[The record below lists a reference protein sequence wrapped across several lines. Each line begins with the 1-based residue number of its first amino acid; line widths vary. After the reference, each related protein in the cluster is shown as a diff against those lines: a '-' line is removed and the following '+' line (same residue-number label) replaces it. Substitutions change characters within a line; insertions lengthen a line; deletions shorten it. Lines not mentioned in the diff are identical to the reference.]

1 MATFIRSML
10 GFVGLALGL
19 AAMGCSKSGDGPTGP
34 AGPPGMQGP
43 PPGPGLSA
51 EEVLAKLPGGDD
63 VAAGKKV
70 YANSN
75 CANCHKLGESG
86 SRPGGPGGGPPGRGG
101 RGPGGPDLTS
111 VGAEAE
117 HTKQW
122 IADHIRN
129 PKTHKQQ
136 SRMPAYGPE
145 KITDADLAVLAE
157 YLAGR
162 K

>member
-1 MATFIRSML
+1 MITLIRSTL
-10 GFVGLALGL
+10 GFVGLALIL
-19 AAMGCSKSGDGPTGP
+19 SALGCNKNSDSPAGPTGP
-34 AGPPGMQGP
+34 PPGTQGP
-43 PPGPGLSA
+43 PAGPSA

-63 VAAGKKV
+63 VAAGKKIYV
-70 YANSN
+70 NTN
-75 CANCHKLGESG
+75 CANCHKLGEAG
-86 SRPGGPGGGPPGRGG
+86 SRPGG
-101 RGPGGPDLTS
+101 RGPRGPDLTS
-111 VGAEAE
+111 VGADSE

-129 PKTHKQQ
+129 PKTHKPQ
-136 SRMPAYGPE
+136 SRMPAYGPD